1 MEGIRVVEVASWTF
15 VPAAGAVLAEWGAD
29 VLKIEH
35 PESGDPQRGL
45 ISSGMIPGGAD
56 GVNYMMEQ
64 PNHGKRSVALNL
76 SHPDGKA
83 LLYKLCETADV
94 FLTNWLPGPRQRQ
107 QIDVDDIRKVNPN
120 IIYVRGHG
128 QGTRG
133 PDADKGGYDGSS
145 YYARSGVLAGISG
158 GGGSGPYGP
167 TQPPAFGDLPGGQTI
182 AGAVA
187 TALLHKERTGE
198 GSIVDI
204 SLLNFG
210 MWCMAA
216 GIVSSKL
223 YEGVELPKFT
233 RETLPNPL
241 TNRYLTSDGRMI
253 QLMMLQ
259 ANRFWPEVV
268 AAIGHPELADDP
280 RFNTPQ
286 AMNQNAP
293 EATKLLDEIFATR
306 TFVEWKQAL
315 HDIKGQWAPVQ
326 TPIELHDDADAI
338 ANGYLADVTSS
349 NGVNFKLVANPVQ
362 FNNEPNT
369 LTRAPDHG
377 EHTDE
382 VLQELGLDW
391 DELIRL
397 KTDNAIL

>member
-45 ISSGMIPGGAD
+45 ISSGMIPGGAG

-76 SHPDGKA
+76 SHPDGRA

-94 FLTNWLPGPRQRQ
+94 FLTNWLPGPRRRQ
-107 QIDVDDIRKVNPN
+107 QIDVDDIRAVNPS
-120 IIYVRGHG
+120 IVYVRGHG

-145 YYARSGVLAGISG
+145 YYARSGVLAGIAAG
-158 GGGSGPYGP
+158 GGVGPYGP

-182 AGAVA
+182 AGAIA
-187 TALLHKERTGE
+187 AALLHKERTGE

-210 MWCMAA
+210 MWAMAA
-216 GIVSSKL
+216 NIVSSKL
-223 YEGVELPKFT
+223 YEGQELPKFT
-233 RETLPNPL
+233 RETLPNPI

-259 ANRFWPEVV
+259 ANRFWPELVT
-268 AAIGHPELADDP
+268 AIGHPELADDP
-280 RFNTPQ
+280 RFATPQ
-286 AMNQNAP
+286 AMYEHRS
-293 EATKLLDEIFATR
+293 EATKILDDIFAAR
-306 TFVEWKQAL
+306 TFVEWKAAL
-315 HDIKGQWAPVQ
+315 RDISGQWAPVQ
-326 TPIELHDDADAI
+326 TPIELHDDPDVI
-338 ANGYLADVTSS
+338 ANGYLVEVTAS
-349 NGVNFKLVANPVQ
+349 NGTPFKLVANPVQ
-362 FNNEPNT
+362 FDEQPNV
-369 LTRAPDHG
+369 LTRAPEHG

-397 KTDNAIL
+397 KTENAIL